1 VHGIDRCAV
10 LAQHLA
16 GDDELVLHVQLRA
29 RAFGHL
35 QHPAAQVVDVGVVVG
50 ALGAVAGLD
59 QVAVLVVDVDGV
71 AGIQARLVAVDGGG
85 VDAGDVVGVG
95 LGEGVAVAVG
105 VAAVGAVDEAVG
117 QDVAGVVVGVGLGGQ
132 ALGRLKGR
140 AGVALPL
147 VAGRER
153 L

>member
-1 VHGIDRCAV
+1 
-10 LAQHLA
+10 
-16 GDDELVLHVQLRA
+16 
-29 RAFGHL
+29 
-35 QHPAAQVVDVGVVVG
+35 VVVG

-59 QVAVLVVDVDGV
+59 QVAVLVVGVDGV
-71 AGIQARLVAVDGGG
+71 AGIQAGLVAVDAGR

-117 QDVAGVVVGVGLGGQ
+117 QDVAGVVVRVGLGGQ